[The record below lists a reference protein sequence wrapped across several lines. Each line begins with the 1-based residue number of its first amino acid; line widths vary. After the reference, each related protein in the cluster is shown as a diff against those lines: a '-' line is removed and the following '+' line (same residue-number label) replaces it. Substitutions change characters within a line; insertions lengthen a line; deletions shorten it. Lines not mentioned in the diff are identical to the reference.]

1 MPSTEVGY
9 VRRELPEKL
18 KTIGLSLFA
27 VGTGLGIIGFL
38 INPERTS
45 LSYLVTFMFLVSIG
59 IGSLFLVALEYAVG
73 ADWSTPFR
81 RISEFLAAV
90 IPFLLILVIPLL
102 LNMKNIFPWTHKSI
116 VNSSELLKGKTAYL
130 NIPFFIIRSIGIFI
144 IWWVFYYFIIRNS
157 RKQDSSKDQLLTKK
171 NVNISSGF
179 IPVFGLSITA
189 IAFDW
194 MMSLE
199 PNWFS
204 TIFGVYY
211 FSGTVWCALAA
222 LTLIVILLNERG
234 YLHKK
239 IDSEHYYTLG
249 LLMFAFTVFWAYIAF
264 SQYLLIWYADLPDE
278 TIWFMHRWIGP
289 WKIVSLAIVFTHF
302 IFPFFYLLSYKV
314 KMQAKKLKF
323 IAIWIL
329 CAHLLDLYWLVMPG
343 MPSNGYQY
351 YFSWTDLVFPIA
363 GVGLLIL
370 IFKSLSQKYNLLPI
384 GDPKLQRGLD
394 FHL

>member
-1 MPSTEVGY
+1 MSSTEIGY
-9 VRRELPEKL
+9 IRKELPEKI
-18 KTIGLSLFA
+18 KTIGLTLFV
-27 VGTGLGIIGFL
+27 VGTALGIIGFL
-38 INPERTS
+38 IDPQRAS

-59 IGSLFLVALEYAVG
+59 VGSLFLVALEYAVG

-90 IPFLLILVIPLL
+90 IPFLIILVIPLL
-102 LNMKNIFPWTHKSI
+102 FNLKYIFPWTHKSI
-116 VNSSELLKGKTAYL
+116 VDSSVMLRGKTPYL
-130 NIPFFIIRSIGIFI
+130 NIPFFIIRSIGIFL

-157 RKQDSSKDQLLTKK
+157 RKQDTTKDQYLTKK
-171 NVNISSGF
+171 NINISSGF
-179 IPVFGLSITA
+179 IPVFGISITA

-222 LTLIVILLNERG
+222 LTLIVILLNEHG
-234 YLHKK
+234 YLHSK
-239 IDSEHYYTLG
+239 IKSEHYYTLG

-278 TIWFMHRWIGP
+278 TIWFMHRWVGG
-289 WKIVSLAIVFTHF
+289 WKVVSLAIVFTHF
-302 IFPFFYLLSYKV
+302 IFPFFYLLSYNV

-329 CAHLLDLYWLVMPG
+329 CAHFLDLYWLVMPG
-343 MPSNGYQY
+343 MSTNGYQY
-351 YFSWTDLVFPIA
+351 SFSWMDLVFPVA
-363 GVGLLIL
+363 AVGLIIL
-370 IFKSLSQKYNLLPI
+370 IFKSLSHKYNLLPI

>member
-130 NIPFFIIRSIGIFI
+130 NIPFFIIRSLGIFI

>member
-102 LNMKNIFPWTHKSI
+102 LNMRNIFPWTHKSI

-130 NIPFFIIRSIGIFI
+130 NIPFFIIRSLGIFI

-234 YLHKK
+234 YLHRK

-370 IFKSLSQKYNLLPI
+370 IFKYLSQKYNLLPI

>member
-102 LNMKNIFPWTHKSI
+102 LNMRNIFPWTHKSI

-130 NIPFFIIRSIGIFI
+130 NIPFFIIRSLGIFI

-179 IPVFGLSITA
+179 IPVFGFSITA

-234 YLHKK
+234 YLHRK

-370 IFKSLSQKYNLLPI
+370 IFKYLSQKYNLLPI

>member
-81 RISEFLAAV
+81 RISEFLAGV

-130 NIPFFIIRSIGIFI
+130 NIPFFIIRSLGIFI